1 MNSLNAITEA
11 SMTNI
16 FSDCHRELQERY
28 EARALADR
36 TVQAIVHAEF
46 TEQDIAFISER
57 DFFFLST
64 VDPNGSPTVS
74 YKGGDPG
81 FVRVESNTLVFPSFD
96 GNGMFLSMGNISH
109 NPKVG
114 LLFIDF
120 ERPRRLRVQGVAS
133 LVEGPNSVPGAQF
146 LVQVRPEQIF
156 VNCPR
161 YVHKYQR
168 VETSRYVPKEDGT
181 APLAEWKRLEVVHD
195 VLTPQDQA
203 AARSEGFLTL
213 EEYNDKV
220 EKGEG

>member
-1 MNSLNAITEA
+1 PCPAAGSRTRAGGRPVRYGTRATPDRTRRDRATAGASLNSLNAITEA

-96 GNGMFLSMGNISH
+96 GNGMFLS
-109 NPKVG
+109 
-114 LLFIDF
+114 
-120 ERPRRLRVQGVAS
+120 
-133 LVEGPNSVPGAQF
+133 
-146 LVQVRPEQIF
+146 
-156 VNCPR
+156 
-161 YVHKYQR
+161 
-168 VETSRYVPKEDGT
+168 
-181 APLAEWKRLEVVHD
+181 
-195 VLTPQDQA
+195 
-203 AARSEGFLTL
+203 
-213 EEYNDKV
+213 
-220 EKGEG
+220 

>member
-1 MNSLNAITEA
+1 MSD
-11 SMTNI
+11 I
-16 FSDCHRELQERY
+16 FSDCHREIQDRY

-36 TVQAIVHAEF
+36 TAEAIVHGEF

-74 YKGGDPG
+74 YKGGAPG
-81 FVRVESNTLVFPSFD
+81 FVQIENNTLVFPSFD
-96 GNGMFLSMGNISH
+96 GNGMFLSLGNISH
-109 NPKVG
+109 SAKVG

-133 LVEGPNSVPGAQF
+133 LVEGPNSVPGAQL
-146 LVQVRPEQIF
+146 LVQVKPQQIF

-161 YVHKYQR
+161 YVHKHKR
-168 VETSRYVPKEDGT
+168 IETSRYVPDQEGA

-195 VLTPQDQA
+195 VLPPQDQA
-203 AARSEGFLTL
+203 AARQQGFLSL
-213 EEYNDKV
+213 EEYAEKV